1 MRIKKGDT
9 VEVIAGKD
17 RGKRGEILRVL
28 PKANRVV
35 VQGLNLRKKHQRARP
50 GAGGRQL
57 APEILTFEGAMDAAN
72 VMLICPKCG
81 ERVRVGYQRD
91 ADGKASRVCKNCEEL
106 LDARGR

>member
-1 MRIKKGDT
+1 VRIKKGDT

-72 VMLICPKCG
+72 VMLVCPKCG
-81 ERVRVGYQRD
+81 ERVRVGYRRD
-91 ADGKASRVCKNCEEL
+91 EDGNGSRVCKKCDSL
-106 LDARGR
+106 LDA

>member
-1 MRIKKGDT
+1 VRIKKADT

-17 RGKRGEILRVL
+17 RGKRGEVLRVL
-28 PKANRVV
+28 PSKNRVI

-57 APEILTFEGAMDAAN
+57 APEIVTFEGSMDASN

-81 ERVRVGYQRD
+81 ERVRVRHPRD
-91 ADGKASRVCKNCEEL
+91 EDGKAARVCPECGNK
-106 LDARGR
+106 LDRS

>member
-1 MRIKKGDT
+1 MKIKKGDT

-17 RGKRGEILRVL
+17 RGKRGEVLRVT
-28 PKANRVV
+28 PSSNRLV

-57 APEILTFEGAMDAAN
+57 APEILTFEGPMDAAN

-81 ERVRVGYQRD
+81 ERSRVGYRRD
-91 ADGKASRVCKNCEEL
+91 DDGAVSRVCKSCEEPV
-106 LDARGR
+106 DA